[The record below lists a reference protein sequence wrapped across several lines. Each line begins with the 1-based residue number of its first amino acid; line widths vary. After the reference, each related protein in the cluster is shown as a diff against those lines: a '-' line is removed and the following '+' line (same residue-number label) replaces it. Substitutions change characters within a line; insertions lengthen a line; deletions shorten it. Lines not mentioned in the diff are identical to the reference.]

1 MIRSK
6 PAASNGKSFLDDPPV
21 KKPSSSFV
29 KSEKLAPSK
38 GQGSAPSKGQVSFVK
53 SPPPGKVQASSVK
66 STPDK
71 GQASTV
77 KSIKETTFGKELS
90 ASMKSIKETSFV
102 NSSAKLP
109 SKDPAAGVK
118 PPSSGKSF
126 LDAVASAGVQL
137 KSSSGGK
144 SFLDAVESA
153 GNSPFTTTFTS
164 LDMSEVIIFFTIF
177 FDMFNNLLF
186 QDEEERKTK
195 GGTKSIKDTLAEDLL
210 GLTGGKK
217 NRRLSDVSDS
227 SKEGSVGSPSAVN
240 ERAHQKRMK
249 KLETKQAEERQKEKE
264 EEERRVKR
272 SVEENKKKQ
281 EQLALDEENRK
292 RRIRIEKLNEA
303 DARRRRIAKEK
314 EEDDERRRN
323 IQKEHDDAQRKK
335 VEEEEWRLAKEV
347 EQRNKEIKEERERRE
362 EEERKRKI
370 EEDRK
375 KKSNK
380 QTSIKESA
388 VMKPTIKI
396 SDLSDDDGRGNLA
409 TRMKMNLSD
418 DEGREEKRVRNKT
431 ANIPIMP
438 QQESPDGKSSSVA
451 LSKYNLESQCIVSII
466 LLPPHHIHIHIKAL
480 IQPKKQI
487 C

>member
-1 MIRSK
+1 M
-6 PAASNGKSFLDDPPV
+6 
-21 KKPSSSFV
+21 
-29 KSEKLAPSK
+29 
-38 GQGSAPSKGQVSFVK
+38 
-53 SPPPGKVQASSVK
+53 
-66 STPDK
+66 
-71 GQASTV
+71 
-77 KSIKETTFGKELS
+77 
-90 ASMKSIKETSFV
+90 
-102 NSSAKLP
+102 
-109 SKDPAAGVK
+109 
-118 PPSSGKSF
+118 
-126 LDAVASAGVQL
+126 
-137 KSSSGGK
+137 
-144 SFLDAVESA
+144 
-153 GNSPFTTTFTS
+153 
-164 LDMSEVIIFFTIF
+164 
-177 FDMFNNLLF
+177 
-186 QDEEERKTK
+186 
-195 GGTKSIKDTLAEDLL
+195 AEDLL
-210 GLTGGKK
+210 GLGGGKK
-217 NRRLSDVSDS
+217 KAEGNRRLSDVSDS
-227 SKEGSVGSPSAVN
+227 SKDGSVGSPSAVN

-323 IQKEHDDAQRKK
+323 IQKEHEDARRKK
-335 VEEEEWRLAKEV
+335 VEEEEWKLAKEV
-347 EQRNKEIKEERERRE
+347 EQRNKEIKEERERKMRE
-362 EEERKRKI
+362 EEERKRKS

-375 KKSNK
+375 KKSK

-396 SDLSDDDGRGNLA
+396 SDLSDDDGRGA
-409 TRMKMNLSD
+409 KEEKGAITRMKMNLSD

-466 LLPPHHIHIHIKAL
+466 LLHLPTSISIKAL
-480 IQPKKQI
+480 IQPKKKQYVFRFI
-487 C
+487 FCL